1 MARKKVVVFL
11 MALVLMALLLPMM
24 SPMTVSAHQT
34 VTVDVPQP
42 AAYPSSP
49 GELGQPAYGGI
60 MWGQLH
66 GCRTG
71 WGGTNEAS
79 GVRAAFQGNAN
90 TFFDPAGETQDC
102 FVGMIMPE
110 PYFLTE
116 VRILRR
122 AGRNDRFDG
131 MMLQGS
137 NDGAAWTTL
146 HHVQLIPGDPGVGAP
161 IGNTGR
167 RYLLSSEGWRVIP
180 AYEIEHNTGWTHFRW
195 VTQGPGLHGDVA
207 EVEFWG
213 TSNPSEV
220 PLYSPHILRNAEI
233 IDYSSATAANP
244 ATNVNNMSRRTRWQV
259 EDGDNNHFITFD
271 LGEVR
276 EFQRLSVLE
285 WRNNIQ
291 GWAFLGSNDNVTW
304 DEIVSADTG
313 FLDGA
318 DLSPFF
324 HVNFD
329 PVNYR
334 YVRFEFTGQSA
345 SFWEIGLF
353 NSRIWI
359 PTVYVPPD
367 VFDTRTLT
375 LYTFCVSERHYMD
388 LYDLRRSNFA
398 DIQPLDFILPV
409 GISFRVRQTNPNFQG
424 NHMWDVQGAR
434 NDTRTFTGNI
444 TMQLHNRYSGR
455 QQITIPPTGEWVT
468 VQSGNNMPVIP
479 VIRTPYTPVG
489 YTGGPPVLEFEV
501 LCEDYLLDFFQ
512 TLADNPPP
520 YVPTPP
526 FNPASLTTIPA
537 GSRAAGQPELPAMSA
552 PATGEIMR
560 GEPIG
565 MGAGWGSNI
574 RGPFNGNVNPASSNI
589 FDPAARATR
598 THPDGWVGMRMP
610 ERYVLSEIRMIMRPG
625 RHGRL
630 QGGMI
635 FGWNGGGRFDP
646 DTATLI
652 WQHES
657 TVGGQ
662 NLDPPN
668 TPAPWFVIT
677 SDMFEPGANTG
688 FTSFAY
694 VNFYNHGEVNELE
707 LWGTGTGVTDGGGG
721 NGTVTLPHRIHLPV
735 YTYTNSRTWIPGV
748 NDDFTDIS
756 AWDAWITPEA
766 TAAHAQFIS
775 EWTDQP
781 YAIIRGNSAT
791 IVVAEADFFRVRDL
805 VHFVNLDQL
814 LGYYDHMYA
823 VYDWLSGLDPAHHQ
837 NGHFVYWQDTD
848 WGNVD
853 PRHSAPATT
862 VLATPSHPGAG
873 MGYWASTHMGQA
885 GYSVFAYL
893 YRSWLTLHEVGHGYH
908 GTHFGHQGNIPMGE
922 TWNDVFSFFYQSMYI
937 MPVQPIFEGGSVI
950 VNSWAYYQDR
960 PFHERRVRDLRL
972 SGRSFANNT
981 EDRFRLW
988 FFIPMFEYLGPEGL
1002 RDFNRMYR
1010 EMFATNQ
1017 DGIRNWTQQDVFLT
1031 LLYRTSGYNF
1041 LPYFQEWHKNAAN
1054 ATTRAEI
1061 ENGVIL
1067 RILYDEVPYP
1077 SIRRALIEAHGLV
1090 SDFSL
1095 IPETLLTEEAIRE
1108 VLDAAFADDAN
1119 KEYEEVVR
1127 LIEDIDFIL
1136 HIGDL
1141 EALETVSLTVYDT
1154 ENPIVIVFDIVPQNG
1169 IKLLYFDD
1177 YCDTTPAGEARTI
1190 DGNLTIILHDEF
1202 IAWLHEKHGD
1212 SKYTLALDFMY
1223 EALGTDGIDASLS
1236 IDFEFI
1242 LTGFGLRAYNNGRIN
1257 VPGLAEIGLI
1267 RVWTTINGTPTRV
1280 PYNGAN
1286 ITAVLENGEC
1296 AERYVV
1302 NISRIW
1308 NDMDNFNFID
1318 VNFNATWTVIYLSV
1332 TAYGQ
1337 TVIQRLVNPNP
1348 IILPTFSWSI
1358 FNNGPGGT
1366 QYPRP
1371 NPGLAAS
1378 GTIRMWA
1385 QLDGVNAPIYFDAA
1399 DTIVALD
1406 QNEECAMQFVRLN
1419 RMWVAGTG
1427 WTDYFNMVDVNKNGD
1442 WEYINLYITV
1452 YGQTIHVLLV
1462 NALFEIPAEDITVTF
1477 VVEAGAVGVYAE
1489 TTTTVEV
1496 PVGEAIPEHAI
1507 PDTAARTG
1515 FYFAGWYPSD
1525 PTEYGYVTEDVT
1537 FTAKFNLL
1545 WHYVTFE
1552 GSDGGELIP
1561 TDFGLVVRVRDGV
1574 SFWAD
1579 RVPTPVANDGY
1590 EFAYWTPY
1598 NPAGFIVREDIT
1610 FTAVFAP
1617 IEVVPV
1623 EPQIVSV
1630 TPVPVVI
1637 EQGSTVEITVT
1648 TQGMP
1653 DGAWLELNV
1662 AWRVGL
1668 STIGGPR
1675 FYVVDNQA
1683 TITLAADED
1692 TGLGSDGFSV
1702 SARAA
1707 GDWGIPFIIDSYAF
1721 VIEVK

>member
-1 MARKKVVVFL
+1 MPSLKYYKGESFMARKKVVVFL
-11 MALVLMALLLPMM
+11 MAFVLMALVLPVV

-49 GELGQPAYGGI
+49 GELGQPAYGEI

-71 WGGTNEAS
+71 WGGTNEGS

-102 FVGMIMPE
+102 FVGMVMPE

-213 TSNPSEV
+213 TSDPSEV
-220 PLYSPHILRNAEI
+220 PTYSPHILRNAEI
-233 IDYSSATAANP
+233 VDYSSATAANP
-244 ATNVNNMSRRTRWQV
+244 VTNVNNMSRRTRWQV
-259 EDGDNNHFITFD
+259 ESGDNNHFITFD
-271 LGEVR
+271 LGDVT

-285 WRNNIQ
+285 WRSNTE
-291 GWAFLGSNDNVTW
+291 GWALLGSNDNATW
-304 DEIVSADTG
+304 GEIVSANTG
-313 FLDGA
+313 FPDSA

-353 NSRIWI
+353 NSSVWI
-359 PTVYVPPD
+359 PTVYVPPT

-455 QQITIPPTGEWVT
+455 QQVTIPPTGEWVT

-489 YTGGPPVLEFEV
+489 YAGGPPVLEFEI
-501 LCEDYLLDFFQ
+501 LCEDYLLEFFQ
-512 TLADNPPP
+512 RLADNPPP
-520 YVPTPP
+520 YVPAPP

-537 GSRAAGQPELPAMSA
+537 GSRAAGQPELPAMNA

-610 ERYVLSEIRMIMRPG
+610 ERYILSEIRMIMRPG
-625 RHGRL
+625 RNGRL

-646 DTATLI
+646 NTATLI

-677 SDMFEPGANTG
+677 PDMFEAGANTG

-707 LWGTGTGVTDGGGG
+707 LWGTGTGITDGGGG
-721 NGTVTLPHRIHLPV
+721 NGAVTLPHRIHLPV
-735 YTYTNSRTWIPGV
+735 YTYTNSRTWIQGV

-781 YAIIRGNSAT
+781 YAIIRGNSVT

-848 WGNVD
+848 WDNVM
-853 PRHSAPATT
+853 PQHASPATT

-908 GTHFGHQGNIPMGE
+908 GTHFGHQGNMPMGE

-937 MPVQPIFEGGSVI
+937 MPVQPIFEGGSMI

-1077 SIRRALIEAHGLV
+1077 AVRRALIEAHGLV

-1095 IPETLLTEEAIRE
+1095 IPEHLVTEEAIRE
-1108 VLDAAFADDAN
+1108 
-1119 KEYEEVVR
+1119 
-1127 LIEDIDFIL
+1127 
-1136 HIGDL
+1136 
-1141 EALETVSLTVYDT
+1141 
-1154 ENPIVIVFDIVPQNG
+1154 
-1169 IKLLYFDD
+1169 LL
-1177 YCDTTPAGEARTI
+1177 
-1190 DGNLTIILHDEF
+1190 
-1202 IAWLHEKHGD
+1202 
-1212 SKYTLALDFMY
+1212 
-1223 EALGTDGIDASLS
+1223 
-1236 IDFEFI
+1236 
-1242 LTGFGLRAYNNGRIN
+1242 GL
-1257 VPGLAEIGLI
+1257 
-1267 RVWTTINGTPTRV
+1267 
-1280 PYNGAN
+1280 
-1286 ITAVLENGEC
+1286 C
-1296 AERYVV
+1296 
-1302 NISRIW
+1302 
-1308 NDMDNFNFID
+1308 
-1318 VNFNATWTVIYLSV
+1318 IY
-1332 TAYGQ
+1332 
-1337 TVIQRLVNPNP
+1337 
-1348 IILPTFSWSI
+1348 
-1358 FNNGPGGT
+1358 NNGPGGT

-1371 NPGLAAS
+1371 NASLTEAGLIRIRPQVSGEDTLINYSAA
-1378 GTIRMWA
+1378 A
-1385 QLDGVNAPIYFDAA
+1385 
-1399 DTIVALD
+1399 TIVARD
-1406 QNEECAMQFVRLN
+1406 QDGECAREFIHVHRI
-1419 RMWVAGTG
+1419 WCDDDG
-1427 WTDYFNMVDVNKNGD
+1427 WLDYFMAMDVNKHGD
-1442 WEYINLYITV
+1442 WQYINFYITMF
-1452 YGQTIHVLLV
+1452 GQTLHVLLA
-1462 NALFEIPAEDITVTF
+1462 NAFFEAPVSEVTVTF
-1477 VVEAGAVGVYAE
+1477 VVEAGAVGVYA
-1489 TTTTVEV
+1489 TNTSYVELLA
-1496 PVGEAIPEHAI
+1496 GELIPADVI
-1507 PDTAARTG
+1507 PNTDVRAG

-1525 PTEYGYVTEDVT
+1525 PAEYGYVTEDIT
-1537 FTAKFNLL
+1537 FTARFNPLF
-1545 WHYVTFE
+1545 HYVTFE
-1552 GSDGGELIP
+1552 AGNGGELMP
-1561 TDFGLVVRVRDGV
+1561 TDFGLVVRIRDGFT
-1574 SFWAD
+1574 FWDD
-1579 RVPTPVANDGY
+1579 RVPTPVANDGH
-1590 EFAYWTPY
+1590 EFVKWYPY
-1598 NPAGFIVREDIT
+1598 NPVGFVVRENIT
-1610 FTAVFAP
+1610 FTALFAP
-1617 IEVVPV
+1617 VEVVPV

-1637 EQGSTVEITVT
+1637 EQGGTVEITVT

-1653 DGAWLELNV
+1653 DGAWIELNV

-1668 STIGGPR
+1668 SIVGGPR

-1683 TITLAADED
+1683 IITISATED
-1692 TGLGSDGFSV
+1692 ARLGTDGFAV

-1707 GDWGIPFIIDSYAF
+1707 GDWGSTFIIDSYAF